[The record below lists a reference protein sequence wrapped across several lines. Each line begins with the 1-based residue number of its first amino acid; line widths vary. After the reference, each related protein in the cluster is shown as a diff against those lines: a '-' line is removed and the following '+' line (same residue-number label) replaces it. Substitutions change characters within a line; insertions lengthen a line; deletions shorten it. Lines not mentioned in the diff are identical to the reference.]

1 MEDGEWRIGLLTA
14 GRSAQTMARSSAA
27 ESLKVSSLSPLSLSL
42 SLSTIATRKDPFF
55 EMEEVE

>member
-27 ESLKVSSLSPLSLSL
+27 ESLKVSSLSLSL

>member
-1 MEDGEWRIGLLTA
+1 MEDGELRIGLLTA

-27 ESLKVSSLSPLSLSL
+27 ESLKVSSLSLSL